1 MRRLILAS
9 SSPYRK
15 ALLMRLGI
23 PFETV
28 SPEVDETRRAEEQPL
43 DLVIRLS
50 ELKAKVFMDRYP
62 GALIIG
68 SDQCAVVDGEILG
81 KPGGFKQAL
90 QQLKKVSGKA
100 VDFHT
105 GICLLD
111 TDSGEIQTDDVIY
124 KVHFRL
130 LTNAQLSNYLH
141 KEKPYNCAASIR
153 SDNLGIALFERME
166 GDDPNALVGL
176 PLIRLVSMLE
186 KAGCPAL

>member
-15 ALLMRLGI
+15 TLLRRLGI

-28 SPEVDETRRAEEQPL
+28 SPAVDETCRAEERPL

-81 KPGGFKQAL
+81 KPGGFEQAL

-111 TDSGEIQTDDVIY
+111 TDSRETQTDDVIY
-124 KVHFRL
+124 KVQFRL
-130 LTNAQLSNYLH
+130 LTSAQLCNYLH

-153 SDNLGIALFERME
+153 SDRLGIALFERME

-186 KAGCPAL
+186 KAGCPVV

>member
-23 PFETV
+23 PFETI
-28 SPEVDETRRAEEQPL
+28 SPDVDETRKAAEQPS

-50 ELKAKVFMDRYP
+50 KLKARALVDRFSD
-62 GALIIG
+62 ALIIG
-68 SDQCAVVDGEILG
+68 SDQCAIVEGEILG
-81 KPGGFKQAL
+81 KPGGFKQAF
-90 QQLKKVSGKA
+90 QQLGKVSGKT
-100 VDFHT
+100 VEFHT

-111 TDSGEIQTDDVIY
+111 TVSGETQTDDVIY

-130 LTNAQLSNYLH
+130 LTKAQISNYLL
-141 KEKPYNCAASIR
+141 KEEPYNCAGSIR
-153 SDNLGIALFERME
+153 SERLGIALFERME

-176 PLIRLVSMLE
+176 PLIRLVSMLGN
-186 KAGCPAL
+186 AGYPVL